1 MNLID
6 RILKPDPSTHIP
18 GKKELALNVEVMEY
32 NNSNYVYI
40 PLTNHMSLN
49 CEAIVKVG
57 DHVLVGQEVGHRTD
71 GINIP
76 MHASIS
82 GEVVA
87 IEKKWH
93 RSGKQVPCVKI
104 QNDFKYEMHPS
115 CVPPTNP
122 ESLSREEVVEMIR
135 KNGIVGLGGSGF
147 STYIKYLK
155 PEGLHTV
162 LINGVECEPYLTT
175 DYHFMFDQPDRLFD
189 GIQFLMKAADV
200 NQALIAIKKGKKK
213 LKEFLIQKIKDYQV
227 EGKISVVEVPDAY
240 PMGWEKVLIKM
251 ITGKEYDKLPSEL
264 GFAVSNVGTAIATS
278 FAIRDNRP
286 FIRRLVTVSGEG
298 IKRPGL
304 YYVKIGTPAKEL
316 IQLAGGYIDDA
327 EEVKL
332 IVGGPM
338 MGGAM
343 RNEDFIISRGVNGI
357 IVLPTQKKNAPDR
370 GIARIKEIMW
380 PNFKQ
385 DILMIKDEQPCVGC
399 GRCTDHCPI
408 GLQPV
413 LIKEMAKIRDKE
425 HLAKLSALSCV
436 ECGMCTYICP
446 SHIEVTEFVRRGKRL
461 LK

>member
-1 MNLID
+1 
-6 RILKPDPSTHIP
+6 
-18 GKKELALNVEVMEY
+18 
-32 NNSNYVYI
+32 
-40 PLTNHMSLN
+40 
-49 CEAIVKVG
+49 
-57 DHVLVGQEVGHRTD
+57 
-71 GINIP
+71 
-76 MHASIS
+76 
-82 GEVVA
+82 
-87 IEKKWH
+87 
-93 RSGKQVPCVKI
+93 
-104 QNDFKYEMHPS
+104 
-115 CVPPTNP
+115 
-122 ESLSREEVVEMIR
+122 
-135 KNGIVGLGGSGF
+135 
-147 STYIKYLK
+147 
-155 PEGLHTV
+155 
-162 LINGVECEPYLTT
+162 
-175 DYHFMFDQPDRLFD
+175 MFDQPDRLFD

-385 DILMIKDEQPCVGC
+385 DIMMIKDEQPCVGC

-413 LIKEMAKIRDKE
+413 LIKEMTKIRDKE
-425 HLAKLSALSCV
+425 HLTKLSALSCV

>member
-6 RILKPDPSTHIP
+6 RILKPDPATHIA

-57 DHVLVGQEVGHRTD
+57 DHVLVGQEVGLRTD

-115 CVPPTNP
+115 CVPLTNP

-135 KNGIVGLGGSGF
+135 KNGVVGLGGSGF
-147 STYIKYLK
+147 STYMKYLT

-175 DYHFMFDQPDRLFD
+175 DYHLMFDQPDRLFD
-189 GIQFLMKAADV
+189 GIYFLMKAADV

-213 LKEFLIQKIKDYQV
+213 LKELLIQKIKDYQV

-240 PMGWEKVLIKM
+240 PMGWEKVLIKT

-278 FAIRDNRP
+278 LAIRDNCP

-298 IKRPGL
+298 VKRPGV

-316 IQLAGGYIDDA
+316 IQFAGGYIDDA
-327 EEVKL
+327 EEVKI

-338 MGGAM
+338 MGVAM
-343 RNEDFIISRGVNGI
+343 RNEDFIISRSVNGI

-370 GIARIKEIMW
+370 GIARINEIMW

-385 DILMIKDEQPCVGC
+385 DILMMKDEQPCVGC

-413 LIKEMAKIRDKE
+413 LIKEMAKIRDQE